1 MSDFRFN
8 GSVGAS
14 GHGQI
19 NITGDVNFHGSVL
32 NTGSLRRVSDVQ
44 AGAGLSN
51 LPPEVAELIGR
62 QHELGVLARHLEEP
76 GRVAVVTGL
85 GGVGKSALASTF
97 AHLWLRRR
105 EAPAWWLAAGSPTE
119 LDNGLADLIY
129 RLQPELAKSLPMEEA
144 ARRAVRWL
152 LEHDEWLLVLD
163 DVTDPAH
170 VDPLLADLAGS
181 SGRALVTTRLSY
193 GWRRPDTEVFQL
205 QPLAPDAAAELLADL
220 LRKPGAARPAESAEF
235 ERELRELALELG
247 GLPLA
252 LALAGAYLRKTGISS
267 ASFRRRMSEHLD
279 TLGGVD
285 AWAGHLVDAIG
296 LALRAV
302 SNTPGALRLLRVLSW
317 YSHEPVPVALLSG
330 SDGPAAGRAVLRA
343 LRELRAHG
351 LVQLGDNTVSVHRHV
366 QTLVRTADDRDSL
379 RSTEAIA
386 ESLATATDLLDQYVP
401 PVHESRSWPRW
412 QELLPH
418 ITALADQSAASSDT
432 PVTARLFNR
441 TGLFLCEQGAPG
453 DALVLLER
461 SHAAYQRILG
471 DDHPAALAALRN
483 VAGALQAC
491 DRIDEAVVS
500 FQRALDSS
508 ERVLGPDDP
517 ATLGCRADLAG
528 ALLARADSEAAV
540 DLLEHALAD
549 CARIFGSDHP
559 ETLTVT
565 ANLAYAY
572 RVADRLERAIPLL
585 ERALVG
591 RRRILGDDH
600 PTTLVTRH
608 NLAGALHAAGDLAR
622 ALPMLQDNLTA
633 RLRVLGGDHPETLTS
648 RNSLAY
654 ALLSAGQLDLA
665 VRMLQDVLTDRERV
679 LGPDSPGT
687 ITSRSNLAAAYWET
701 GDLGQAAELFER
713 TISDCLRRLGTD
725 HPDTLA
731 ARQNLAGVYRAAGQ
745 HEEALALFELNRAE
759 TERLLGP
766 EHPDTLTAR
775 NNLAAAYWENNDFPQ
790 ALPLLEREVDHCVR
804 LLGERHTETLAARSN
819 LSLALLTTGAHE
831 RALPLLERVVADYKQ
846 VLGPDHHATLTAV
859 NNLAGTYE
867 ETGRLQEALA
877 LYESN
882 LEQRTRVLGPRHP
895 DVLASLNNLAGAYKE
910 SERQEEALA
919 LYQVALPVCQE
930 TLGESHPLTRT
941 IRRNLSVLTG
951 GRRGGEGGAGCAG

>member
-1 MSDFRFN
+1 M
-8 GSVGAS
+8 GAS

-19 NITGDVNFHGSVL
+19 NITGDVNIHGSFL

-44 AGAGLSN
+44 AGVGLSN
-51 LPPEVAELIGR
+51 LPPEVPEFIGR
-62 QHELGVLARHLEEP
+62 QHELGLLTDLLEEP
-76 GRVAVVTGL
+76 GRTAVVTGQ
-85 GGVGKSALASTF
+85 GGVGKSALVSAF

-119 LDNGLADLIY
+119 IDNGLADLVY
-129 RLQPELAKSLPMEEA
+129 RLQPELAGSLPMEEA

-181 SGRALVTTRLSY
+181 RGRALVTTRLSY

-205 QPLAPDAAAELLADL
+205 QPLAPDAAAELLASL
-220 LRKPGAARPAESAEF
+220 SREPGAARPAEPA
-235 ERELRELALELG
+235 ELRELALELRG
-247 GLPLA
+247 HPLT
-252 LALAGAYLRKTGISS
+252 LTLVGAHLHETGISV
-267 ASFRRRMSEHLD
+267 AAFRRLMSEHPD
-279 TLGGVD
+279 TIGGND

-317 YSHEPVPVALLSG
+317 YSHEPVPVVLLSS
-330 SDGPAAGRAVLRA
+330 SDGQSVRRTVPQA

-386 ESLATATDLLDQYVP
+386 EGLTIATELLDQYVP
-401 PVHESRSWPRW
+401 PVHEPRSWPRW
-412 QELLPH
+412 RELLPH

-432 PVTARLFNR
+432 PVTARLLNR

-453 DALVLLER
+453 DALAFLER
-461 SHAAYQRILG
+461 SHAAYRRALG
-471 DDHPAALAALRN
+471 DDHPAALAALGN

-491 DRIDEAVVS
+491 DRIDESVAA
-500 FQRALDSS
+500 FHRALDRS

-517 ATLGCRADLAG
+517 ATLRYRAALAG
-528 ALLARADSEAAV
+528 ALLARADTDAAV
-540 DLLEHALAD
+540 ELLEHALTD
-549 CARIFGSDHP
+549 YARIFGSDHP

-565 ANLAYAY
+565 ASLAYAH
-572 RVADRLERAIPLL
+572 RVADCPERAIPLL
-585 ERALVG
+585 ERALDG
-591 RRRILGDDH
+591 RRHILGDDH
-600 PTTLVTRH
+600 PVTLVTRH

-622 ALPMLQDNLTA
+622 AVPILEDNLSA
-633 RLRVLGGDHPETLTS
+633 RMRVLGGDHPETLAS

-654 ALLSAGQLDLA
+654 ALLSAGQLDRA

-687 ITSRSNLAAAYWET
+687 ITSRSNLAAAYWEN
-701 GDLGQAAELFER
+701 GDLGQAAELFEQ
-713 TISDCLRRLGTD
+713 TVSDCLRRLGTD

-731 ARQNLAGVYRAAGQ
+731 ARQNLAGVYRAAGR

-775 NNLAAAYWENNDFPQ
+775 NNLAAAYWENDDFPQ
-790 ALPLLEREVDHCVR
+790 ALPLLEREVDDCVR
-804 LLGERHTETLAARSN
+804 LLGQRHPDTLAARAN
-819 LSLALLTTGAHE
+819 LSLALLTMGAHE
-831 RALPLLERVVADYKQ
+831 RALPLLERIVTDYEQ
-846 VLGPDHHATLTAV
+846 VLGPDHPATLTAV
-859 NNLAGTYE
+859 NNLAGAYE
-867 ETGRLQEALA
+867 EAGRLQKALA
-877 LYESN
+877 LYKSN

-910 SERQEEALA
+910 SGRQEEAAA
-919 LYQVALPVCQE
+919 LYRVALPECQE

-941 IRRNLSVLTG
+941 IRRNLSALTG
-951 GRRGGEGGAGCAG
+951 STQEDPSAPR

>member
-32 NTGSLRRVSDVQ
+32 NTGFLRRVSDVQ

-51 LPPEVAELIGR
+51 LPPEVPGLVGR
-62 QHELGVLARHLEEP
+62 QHELELLAEHLEEP
-76 GRVAVVTGL
+76 GRVAVVTGQ

-119 LDNGLADLIY
+119 IDNGLADLIY
-129 RLQPELAKSLPMEEA
+129 RLQPELASSLPMEEA

-170 VDPLLADLAGS
+170 VDVLLADLAGR
-181 SGRALVTTRLSY
+181 GRALVTTRLSY

-205 QPLAPDAAAELLADL
+205 QPLAPDAAAELLSDL
-220 LRKPGAARPAESAEF
+220 LREPGAARPAEPA
-235 ERELRELALELG
+235 ELRELAVELG

-252 LALAGAYLRKTGISS
+252 LTVAGAYLRRTGISG
-267 ASFRRRMSEHLD
+267 AAFRQRIAEHLD
-279 TLGGVD
+279 TLGD
-285 AWAGHLVDAIG
+285 ADAAAGHLVDAIG

-302 SNTPGALRLLRVLSW
+302 SNTPDALRLLRVLSW

-330 SDGPAAGRAVLRA
+330 SDGRAAGRAVSWA

-366 QTLVRTADDRDSL
+366 QALVRTADDRDSL
-379 RSTEAIA
+379 SSAEAVA

-453 DALVLLER
+453 DALALLER
-461 SHAAYQRILG
+461 SHAAYRRVLG
-471 DDHPAALAALRN
+471 DDHPAALAALGN

-491 DRIDEAVVS
+491 DRIDEAVAT

-528 ALLARADSEAAV
+528 ALLARADTEAAV

-559 ETLTVT
+559 ETLSVT

-585 ERALVG
+585 ERALDG

-600 PTTLVTRH
+600 PATLVTRH

-622 ALPMLQDNLTA
+622 AVPMLQDNLTA

-654 ALLSAGQLDLA
+654 ALLSAGQLNLA

-701 GDLGQAAELFER
+701 GNLGQAAELFEQ
-713 TISDCLRRLGTD
+713 TLSDCLRRLGTD

-775 NNLAAAYWENNDFPQ
+775 NNLAAAYWENNNFPQ
-790 ALPLLEREVDHCVR
+790 ALPLLEREVEDCMR
-804 LLGERHTETLAARSN
+804 LLGERHTETLAARAN

-831 RALPLLERVVADYKQ
+831 RARPLLERVVTDYEQ

-859 NNLAGTYE
+859 NNLAGAYE

-910 SERQEEALA
+910 SGRQEEAVA
-919 LYQVALPVCQE
+919 LYQGALPVCQE
-930 TLGESHPLTRT
+930 TLGENHPLTRT
-941 IRRNLSVLTG
+941 IRRNLSALTG
-951 GRRGGEGGAGCAG
+951 GRRGG

>member
-44 AGAGLSN
+44 AGARLSN
-51 LPPEVAELIGR
+51 LPPEVPKLIGR
-62 QHELGVLARHLEEP
+62 RHELGLLARHFEEP
-76 GRVAVVTGL
+76 GRAAVVTGL

-97 AHLWLRRR
+97 AHLWLRLR

-119 LDNGLADLIY
+119 IDNGLADLIY

-170 VDPLLADLAGS
+170 VDPLLAELAAS
-181 SGRALVTTRLSY
+181 NGRALVTTRLSY
-193 GWRRPDTEVFQL
+193 GWRQPGTEVFQL
-205 QPLAPDAAAELLADL
+205 QTLAPDAAAELLAAL
-220 LRKPGAARPAESAEF
+220 LREPGSARSAESA
-235 ERELRELALELG
+235 ELRELAIELD

-252 LALAGAYLRKTGISS
+252 LTMAGAYLRRTGISS
-267 ASFRRRMSEHLD
+267 ATYRRRISEQLH
-279 TLGGVD
+279 TLGD
-285 AWAGHLVDAIG
+285 SASAARHLVDAIG
-296 LALRAV
+296 LALRAI
-302 SNTPGALRLLRVLSW
+302 SNTPGALGLLRVLSW
-317 YSHEPVPVALLSG
+317 YSHEPVPIALLST
-330 SDGPAAGRAVLRA
+330 SDERSAGRAVPQA
-343 LRELRAHG
+343 LRELCSHG

-366 QTLVRTADDRDSL
+366 QTFLRTADDRDSL
-379 RSTEAIA
+379 RSVEAIA
-386 ESLATATDLLDQYVP
+386 ESLATATELLAQYVP
-401 PVHESRSWPRW
+401 PVHDSRSWPRW

-453 DALVLLER
+453 DALALLER
-461 SHAAYQRILG
+461 SHAAYRRVLG
-471 DDHPAALAALRN
+471 DDHPAALAALGN
-483 VAGALQAC
+483 IAGALQAC
-491 DRIDEAVVS
+491 DRIDEAIAT
-500 FQRALDSS
+500 FQRALDGS

-517 ATLGCRADLAG
+517 ATLECRADLAG
-528 ALLARADSEAAV
+528 ALLAHADTEAAV
-540 DLLEHALAD
+540 DLLERTLAD
-549 CARIFGSDHP
+549 CARIFGGDHP

-572 RVADRLERAIPLL
+572 RVAADLERAIPLL
-585 ERALVG
+585 ERALDG
-591 RRRILGDDH
+591 RQRILGEDH
-600 PTTLVTRH
+600 PATLVTRH
-608 NLAGALHAAGDLAR
+608 NLASALHTAGDLAR
-622 ALPMLQDNLTA
+622 AVPMLQDNLTA

-654 ALLSAGQLDLA
+654 ALLGTGQLDLA
-665 VRMLQDVLTDRERV
+665 LGMFQDVLTDRERV
-679 LGPDSPGT
+679 LGPDAPGT
-687 ITSRSNLAAAYWET
+687 ITSRSNLAAAYWEI
-701 GDLGQAAELFER
+701 GDLRQAAELFEQ
-713 TISDCLRRLGTD
+713 TISDCLRRFGTD

-775 NNLAAAYWENNDFPQ
+775 NNLAAAYWENNDFVQ
-790 ALPLLEREVDHCVR
+790 ALPLMEREVTDCVR
-804 LLGERHTETLAARSN
+804 LLGERHADTLAARSN
-819 LSLALLTTGAHE
+819 LSLALLITGAHE
-831 RALPLLERVVADYKQ
+831 RALPLLERVVADYAQ
-846 VLGPDHHATLTAV
+846 VLGPDHHATLTAA
-859 NNLAGTYE
+859 NNLAGAYE

-910 SERQEEALA
+910 SGLQEKAVA
-919 LYQVALPVCQE
+919 LYQFALPVCQE

-941 IRRNLSVLTG
+941 IQRNLSALTD
-951 GRRGGEGGAGCAG
+951 

>member
-8 GSVGAS
+8 GTVGAS

-32 NTGSLRRVSDVQ
+32 NTGSLRQVSDVQ

-51 LPPEVAELIGR
+51 LPSEVPELFGR
-62 QHELGVLARHLEEP
+62 QHELDLLAGHFEEP

-85 GGVGKSALASTF
+85 GGAGKSALASTF
-97 AHLWLRRR
+97 ARLWLRRR

-119 LDNGLADLIY
+119 IDNGLAELTY

-170 VDPLLADLAGS
+170 VDPLLAELAGS
-181 SGRALVTTRLSY
+181 RGRALVTTRLSY
-193 GWRRPDTEVFQL
+193 GWRRPGTKVL
-205 QPLAPDAAAELLADL
+205 PLPALAPDAATELLAAL
-220 LRKPGAARPAESAEF
+220 LREPGTARPAELA
-235 ERELRELALELG
+235 ELRELAVELG

-252 LALAGAYLRKTGISS
+252 LTVAGAYLRETGISS
-267 ASFRRRMSEHLD
+267 AAFRRRISEQLD
-279 TLGGVD
+279 DLGEAD
-285 AWAGHLVDAIG
+285 ATAGHLVDTIG

-302 SNTPGALRLLRVLSW
+302 SNTPGALGLLRVLSW
-317 YSHEPVPVALLSG
+317 YSHEPVPIALLSG
-330 SDGPAAGRAVLRA
+330 FDEQAAGRAVPQA
-343 LRELRAHG
+343 LGELCSHG
-351 LVQLGDNTVSVHRHV
+351 LARLDDNAVSVHRHI

-379 RSTEAIA
+379 RSAEIIA
-386 ESLATATDLLDQYVP
+386 ESLATATDLLDQYLP
-401 PVHESRSWPRW
+401 PVHESRNWPRW

-461 SHAAYQRILG
+461 SHAAYQRVLG
-471 DDHPAALAALRN
+471 DDHPAVLAALGN
-483 VAGALQAC
+483 VAAALQAC
-491 DRIDEAVVS
+491 DRIDEAVAT

-508 ERVLGPDDP
+508 ERVLGTDDP
-517 ATLGCRADLAG
+517 ATLECRADLAG
-528 ALLARADSEAAV
+528 ALLARADTEAAV
-540 DLLEHALAD
+540 DLLERTLAD

-572 RVADRLERAIPLL
+572 RVAANLERAIPLL
-585 ERALVG
+585 ERALDG
-591 RRRILGDDH
+591 RRQILGGDH
-600 PTTLVTRH
+600 PATLVTRH

-622 ALPMLQDNLTA
+622 AVPMLEDNLTA

-654 ALLSAGQLDLA
+654 ALLGAGQRDLA
-665 VRMLQDVLTDRERV
+665 LRMFQDVLTDRERV

-687 ITSRSNLAAAYWET
+687 ITSRSNLAAAYWEN
-701 GDLGQAAELFER
+701 GDLRQAAELFEQ
-713 TISDCLRRLGTD
+713 TISDCLQRFGTD

-775 NNLAAAYWENNDFPQ
+775 NNLAAAYWENNDSLQ
-790 ALPLLEREVDHCVR
+790 ALPLMEREVNDCVR
-804 LLGERHTETLAARSN
+804 LLGDRHTETLAARSN
-819 LSLALLTTGAHE
+819 FSLALLTTGAQE
-831 RALPLLERVVADYKQ
+831 RALPLLERVVTDYTQ

-859 NNLAGTYE
+859 NNLAGAYE

-882 LEQRTRVLGPRHP
+882 LEQRKHVLGPRHP
-895 DVLASLNNLAGAYKE
+895 DVLASLNNLAGAYQE
-910 SERQEEALA
+910 SGMQEEAVT

-941 IRRNLSVLTG
+941 IRRNLSALTD
-951 GRRGGEGGAGCAG
+951 GRRGG